1 MKRVK
6 KKDKNSLKREKIL
19 WIFKELIKNIK
30 EDKITDIGAQTTYY
44 LILAL
49 FPFLI
54 FLLSILQYT
63 PLEYQQVIEA
73 LENLLPQ
80 QAHNIIFGTIEEVFT
95 KGSGTL
101 LSIGMITT
109 LWSSLKGANA
119 LIKGVNMAYNVE
131 ETRHFIKVRLIAF
144 LTTIGVPVVILLT
157 FFFIVFGEIIGT
169 YIFDF
174 LGLSTYFIEIWS
186 ILRFPIPIIV
196 MILFFMVFYKF
207 APNKKLAFSEVIWGA
222 VFTVILWLIASLG
235 FSYYVNNFSNYSN
248 VYGSIG
254 SIVVVLLWLYISS
267 IIIIIGGEINVVINK
282 YRREAY
288 TI

>member
-1 MKRVK
+1 M
-6 KKDKNSLKREKIL
+6 
-19 WIFKELIKNIK
+19 
-30 EDKITDIGAQTTYY
+30 
-44 LILAL
+44 
-49 FPFLI
+49 
-54 FLLSILQYT
+54 LSILQYT
-63 PLEYQQVIEA
+63 PLDYQQIIETI
-73 LENLLPQ
+73 ENLLPQ
-80 QAHNIIFGTIEEVFT
+80 QAHNVIFETIEEVFT

-119 LIKGVNMAYNVE
+119 LIKGVNIAYNVE
-131 ETRHFIKVRLIAF
+131 ETRKFIKVKLIAF
-144 LTTIGVPVVILLT
+144 LTTIGVPVVILFT

-174 LGLSTYFIEIWS
+174 LGLSTYFIKIWS

-196 MILFFMVFYKF
+196 MILFFTVFYKY

-222 VFTVILWLIASLG
+222 VFTVILWLSASLG
-235 FSYYVNNFSNYSN
+235 FSFYVNNFSNYSN
-248 VYGSIG
+248 IYGSIG

-282 YRREAY
+282 YRREAL
-288 TI
+288 T